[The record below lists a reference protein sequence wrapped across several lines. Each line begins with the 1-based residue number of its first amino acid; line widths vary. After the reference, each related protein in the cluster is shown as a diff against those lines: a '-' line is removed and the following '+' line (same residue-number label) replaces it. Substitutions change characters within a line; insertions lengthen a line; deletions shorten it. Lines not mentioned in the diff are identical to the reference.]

1 MRIMVKMVRKMNLH
15 NEKLRIIR
23 IQKEQLGK
31 MIREENN
38 EDKRLQYVY
47 ERMMLGQ
54 EEEKLLREVDLE

>member
-1 MRIMVKMVRKMNLH
+1 MVRKMNLH

-54 EEEKLLREVDLE
+54 EEEKLLKEVDLE

>member
-1 MRIMVKMVRKMNLH
+1 MKMVRKMNLH

-38 EDKRLQYVY
+38 EDRRLQYVY

-54 EEEKLLREVDLE
+54 EEEKLLEEVDLE

>member
-1 MRIMVKMVRKMNLH
+1 MVRKMNLH

>member
-1 MRIMVKMVRKMNLH
+1 MNLH

-38 EDKRLQYVY
+38 EDRRLQYVY

-54 EEEKLLREVDLE
+54 EEEKLLEEVDLE

>member
-1 MRIMVKMVRKMNLH
+1 MGIMVKMVRKMNLH

-47 ERMMLGQ
+47 ERMVLGQ

>member
-1 MRIMVKMVRKMNLH
+1 MKMVRKMNLH

-38 EDKRLQYVY
+38 EDRRMQYIY

-54 EEEKLLREVDLE
+54 EEEKLLEEVDLE

>member
-1 MRIMVKMVRKMNLH
+1 MGIMVKMVRKMNLH